1 MAASEAELKAQ
12 GLAASGFEALPA
24 EPALTIWRLLPPPP
38 PLSRRRASSTLEQE
52 EPGSADDGG
61 QTALEDGEEELAALL
76 HGGFVHSSLRHV
88 LPLPT
93 AAEAQRKTRRQR
105 LFRKEPAEHDA
116 ALEACGRNAA
126 QLAAHLVK
134 CVHPPQP
141 KETGGAKEGTHGGTT
156 AARSARQQCIHD
168 LDQLHLACP
177 EVGVSGR
184 LAEVLESAVCDGEA
198 RAACGDV
205 VSALGFVGDGVAQVA
220 LTRAV
225 RDTKFGDF
233 PRSMFPVLAA
243 MVRPAPELLESLA
256 GRTAEA
262 ASARW
267 RGRQRVFDDA
277 ASQSVAVQLAAAS
290 VASAASAASGNE
302 SMTAARAAAAIAH
315 ITLDLLRNASVAE
328 DQRWSRSHGIAEAA
342 VEELWQSM
350 HAHEREA
357 WAAHGAGLPHTGL
370 AVAVRRGE
378 LPWLE
383 AHAKARLKEEW
394 RLRPVKRALRPWAL
408 SWAAEW
414 PADICPTQGSKS
426 PPHLSST
433 QADSP
438 PRKHARQQQ
447 RRGECPP

>member
-1 MAASEAELKAQ
+1 MSSLTTATVDEASGAVRQMRVELSVRMAASAAELKAQ
-12 GLAASGFEALPA
+12 GVAASGFESLPA
-24 EPALTIWRLLPPPP
+24 EPAVTIWRLLPPPP
-38 PLSRRRASSTLEQE
+38 PPLGRRRASSTLEQE
-52 EPGSADDGG
+52 AAAEPGNVEDGEE
-61 QTALEDGEEELAALL
+61 TALEDSEEELAALL
-76 HGGFVHSSLRHV
+76 RGGFVYSSLRHV

-116 ALEACGRNAA
+116 ALEACGQNAA

-134 CVHPPQP
+134 CVHPQP
-141 KETGGAKEGTHGGTT
+141 METGFTEEGTHGGATT
-156 AARSARQQCIHD
+156 AHSARPQCIHD

-184 LAEVLESAVCDGEA
+184 LAEVLESAACDGEA
-198 RAACGDV
+198 RAACDDI
-205 VSALGFVGDGVAQVA
+205 VSALGFVGDGVAQAA
-220 LTRAV
+220 LARAV

-243 MVRPAPELLESLA
+243 VVCPAPELLESLA

-267 RGRQRVFDDA
+267 RERQRIFDDA

-302 SMTAARAAAAIAH
+302 STTAARAAATIAH
-315 ITLDLLRNASVAE
+315 ITLDLLRNASAAE
-328 DQRWSRSHGIAEAA
+328 DQRWSRSHGVAEAA

-357 WAAHGAGLPHTGL
+357 WAAHGAGLPHAGL
-370 AVAVRRGE
+370 AIAVRRGE

-394 RLRPVKRALRPWAL
+394 QLRPVEKPLRPWA
-408 SWAAEW
+408 
-414 PADICPTQGSKS
+414 
-426 PPHLSST
+426 
-433 QADSP
+433 
-438 PRKHARQQQ
+438 
-447 RRGECPP
+447 

>member
-1 MAASEAELKAQ
+1 MSSLTTATVDEASGAVRQMRVELSMRMAASAAELKAQ
-12 GLAASGFEALPA
+12 GVAALGFEVLPA
-24 EPALTIWRLLPPPP
+24 EPAVTIWRLLPPPP
-38 PLSRRRASSTLEQE
+38 PPLGRRRATSTLEQE
-52 EPGSADDGG
+52 AAAAPGNVDDGEE
-61 QTALEDGEEELAALL
+61 TALEDGEEELAALL
-76 HGGFVHSSLRHV
+76 RGGFVHSSLRHA

-105 LFRKEPAEHDA
+105 LFRKQPAEHDA

-134 CVHPPQP
+134 CVHPPEP
-141 KETGGAKEGTHGGTT
+141 KQTDGAAEDTDGGATT
-156 AARSARQQCIHD
+156 ARGARQQCIHD
-168 LDQLHLACP
+168 LDRLHLACP

-184 LAEVLESAVCDGEA
+184 LAEVLESAACDGEA
-198 RAACGDV
+198 RATCGYV
-205 VSALGFVGDGVAQVA
+205 VSALGFVGDGVAQAA
-220 LTRAV
+220 LARAV

-233 PRSMFPVLAA
+233 PPSTFPVLAA

-267 RGRQRVFDDA
+267 RGLQRVFDDA

-290 VASAASAASGNE
+290 VASAASASNGNE
-302 SMTAARAAAAIAH
+302 SMTAARAAATIAH

-328 DQRWSRSHGIAEAA
+328 DQRWSRSHGVAEAA

-357 WAAHGAGLPHTGL
+357 WAAHGAGLHHAGL
-370 AVAVRRGE
+370 AIAVRRGE

-394 RLRPVKRALRPWAL
+394 QLRPV
-408 SWAAEW
+408 
-414 PADICPTQGSKS
+414 
-426 PPHLSST
+426 
-433 QADSP
+433 
-438 PRKHARQQQ
+438 
-447 RRGECPP
+447 